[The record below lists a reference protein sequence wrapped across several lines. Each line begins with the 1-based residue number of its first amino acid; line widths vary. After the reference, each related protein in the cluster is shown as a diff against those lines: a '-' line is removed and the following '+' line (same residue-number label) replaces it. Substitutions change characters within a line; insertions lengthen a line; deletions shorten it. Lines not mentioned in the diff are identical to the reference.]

1 MTVHNTKRTLRG
13 HTQHTCGSVKI
24 AHSQYVSLTT
34 THCSNMPAIT
44 THRSVCV
51 CVCVCVCVLGALVV
65 GWQTLLRCAQK
76 NKHCFISNIWNCYPP
91 NPYSFGARS
100 SIRTIIAQ
108 SLPLPPS
115 FPASDGQ
122 RKAGARGMEGINN
135 YSADA
140 TPCRMVPIMGAQR
153 RGTAEAPLV
162 GPSDL
167 AARLSHGRPTPSSA
181 QTKHPPWGSNPRP
194 QG

>member
-1 MTVHNTKRTLRG
+1 MWKRQNRAFTIRFAHHHALFEHASNHN
-13 HTQHTCGSVKI
+13 
-24 AHSQYVSLTT
+24 ASL
-34 THCSNMPAIT
+34 
-44 THRSVCV
+44 SVCV
-51 CVCVCVCVLGALVV
+51 CVCVCSRGLGGWLANSSAL
-65 GWQTLLRCAQK
+65 RAK

-135 YSADA
+135 CSADA

-181 QTKHPPWGSNPRP
+181 QAKHPPWGSNPRP